1 MKLGVLSSVFVA
13 SLLLLAACGEPRL
26 PKLSAE
32 QECHTGAYRLADGR
46 VIDVSPAEGAD
57 LRWRLEDGQSGLLS
71 ASNNWRSTRGWTG
84 KEDGKTVSFGG
95 CADGRLTFAVGD
107 GEPVEGH
114 KIRFVTREVSF
125 KSGGEELF
133 GRLVLPEGENPVP
146 IVVAVH
152 GSERDAASIFNF
164 RQRLLPASGV
174 GVFVY
179 DKRGTGRSGGEYTQD
194 FEILAEDAAN
204 AVRAARQ
211 LAGARTGRVG
221 LEGTSQGGWV
231 APLAATKTQV
241 DFVIVDYGLAD
252 SPLSE
257 NRDEALQDLEA
268 AGFTDPAIRA
278 KALEVIAATE
288 AVVVSRFESGYERL
302 DAVRKRYGKEPWFKA
317 VKGEFTGE
325 LLKYPNFALRIV
337 GPMRDVG
344 TTWNYDSLATLRR
357 LNVPVLWVLAADD
370 TSAPPAVTR
379 ARLLALAAEGRAI
392 TVLQFPAT
400 DHGILEYET
409 DEDGKRLETRYAEG
423 YFRSTVDWARD
434 GVLHPPYGTGVVLTP
449 GYPATASAMP
459 SATPAAATAVVD
471 APTPPPAVP
480 VQAPAARPLV
490 IPQVD
495 PPAAAQPEP
504 AADPAPAPPSEP
516 DPSQTD
522 QG

>member
-1 MKLGVLSSVFVA
+1 MKPGVFSSLFLA
-13 SLLLLAACGEPRL
+13 ALLLLAACGEARL

-32 QECHTGAYRLADGR
+32 QTCHTGAYRLADGR
-46 VIDVSPAEGAD
+46 VIDVAPAEGAD

-71 ASNNWRSTRGWTG
+71 ASNGWRSTRGWTD
-84 KEDGKTVSFGG
+84 KPDGKTVSFGG
-95 CADGRLTFAVGD
+95 CADDRLTFAVGD

-125 KSGGEELF
+125 KSGDQELF
-133 GRLVLPEGENPVP
+133 GRLVLPEGENAVP

-152 GSERDAASIFNF
+152 GSERDAASLYNF
-164 RQRLLPASGV
+164 QQRLLPALGV

-179 DKRGTGRSGGEYTQD
+179 DKRGTGRSSGEYTQD
-194 FEILAEDAAN
+194 FEVLAADAAN

-211 LAGARTGRVG
+211 LAGARAGRVG
-221 LEGTSQGGWV
+221 LEGGSQGGWV
-231 APLAATKTQV
+231 APLAATRTQV
-241 DFVIVDYGLAD
+241 DFVIVGYGLAD
-252 SPLSE
+252 SPLAE

-288 AVVVSRFESGYERL
+288 AVVLSRFESGYDRL

-344 TTWNYDSLATLRR
+344 TTWSYDSLATLRR

-423 YFRSTVDWARD
+423 YFRSIVDWARD

-449 GYPATASAMP
+449 GYAAGE
-459 SATPAAATAVVD
+459 PAAAD
-471 APTPPPAVP
+471 PPPVLPAP
-480 VQAPAARPLV
+480 VREGPPPVIYPDLPPL
-490 IPQVD
+490 QQ
-495 PPAAAQPEP
+495 QPEEP
-504 AADPAPAPPSEP
+504 QQPDPAPAAAPAAPPEP
-516 DPSQTD
+516 EPSPIEE
-522 QG
+522 G

>member
-1 MKLGVLSSVFVA
+1 MKSGVVSTFLLSC
-13 SLLLLAACGEPRL
+13 LLLLAACGEPRL

-32 QECHTGAYRLADGR
+32 QTCHTGAYRLADGR
-46 VIDVSPAEGAD
+46 VIDVAPAEGAD
-57 LRWRLEDGQSGLLS
+57 LRWRLDDGESGLLS
-71 ASNNWRSTRGWTG
+71 AANNWRSTKGWTG

-95 CADGRLTFAVGD
+95 CADGRLTYAVGD

-114 KIRFVTREVSF
+114 KIRLVTREVSF
-125 KSGGEELF
+125 RSGDQELF
-133 GRLVLPEGENPVP
+133 GRLVLPEGENQVP
-146 IVVAVH
+146 IVVSVH

-179 DKRGTGRSGGEYTQD
+179 DKRGTGRSSGEYTQD
-194 FEILAEDAAN
+194 FEVLAEDAAN

-252 SPLSE
+252 SPLAE

-288 AVVVSRFESGYERL
+288 AVVVSRFESGYDQL
-302 DAVRKRYGKEPWFKA
+302 DAVKKKYGKEPWFKA

-325 LLKYPNFALRIV
+325 LLKYPSFALRIV

-357 LNVPVLWVLAADD
+357 LNVPVLWILAADD

-400 DHGILEYET
+400 DHGIKEYELT
-409 DEDGKRLETRYAEG
+409 EKGERLETRYAEG
-423 YFRSTVDWARD
+423 YFRAAVDWARD
-434 GVLHPPYGTGVVLTP
+434 GVLHPPYGNGAVLTP
-449 GYPATASAMP
+449 GYPAA
-459 SATPAAATAVVD
+459 AAATAPGADVVTT
-471 APTPPPAVP
+471 TPPPVA
-480 VQAPAARPLV
+480 
-490 IPQVD
+490 
-495 PPAAAQPEP
+495 
-504 AADPAPAPPSEP
+504 PAPAPAIQPPVTPQLDPPAVAPPDPAPEAAPATPPEP

>member
-1 MKLGVLSSVFVA
+1 MKSGVVSSLLLSC
-13 SLLLLAACGEPRL
+13 LLLLAACGEPRL

-32 QECHTGAYRLADGR
+32 QTCHTGAYRLADGR
-46 VIDVSPAEGAD
+46 VIDIAPAEGAD
-57 LRWRLEDGQSGLLS
+57 LRWRLDDGQSGLLA
-71 ASNNWRSTRGWTG
+71 ASNNWRSTKGWTG

-107 GEPVEGH
+107 GEPVDGH
-114 KIRFVTREVSF
+114 KINFVIREVSF
-125 KSGGEELF
+125 RSGDQELF

-179 DKRGTGRSGGEYTQD
+179 DKRGTGRSSGEYTQD
-194 FEILAEDAAN
+194 FEVLAQDAAN

-221 LEGTSQGGWV
+221 LEGASQGGWV

-288 AVVVSRFESGYERL
+288 AVVVSRFESGYDKL
-302 DAVRKRYGKEPWFKA
+302 DAVKKKYGKEPWFKA

-325 LLKYPNFALRIV
+325 LLKYPSFALRIV

-344 TTWNYDSLATLRR
+344 TTWNYESLDTLRR
-357 LNVPVLWVLAADD
+357 LNVPVLWILAADD

-400 DHGILEYET
+400 DHGIKEYET
-409 DEDGKRLETRYAEG
+409 TEKGERLETRYADG
-423 YFRSTVDWARD
+423 YFRAAVDWARD
-434 GVLHPPYGTGVVLTP
+434 GVLHPPYGSGLVLTP
-449 GYPATASAMP
+449 GYPATSA
-459 SATPAAATAVVD
+459 APAAQAEGAVAT
-471 APTPPPAVP
+471 TPPPAAP
-480 VQAPAARPLV
+480 AQAPAIRPAV
-490 IPQVD
+490 IPQID
-495 PPAAAQPEP
+495 PPAVPASEP
-504 AADPAPAPPSEP
+504 APEAAPATPPEP